1 MKRVWKLCKI
11 VGNVLLYV
19 VLAIALFAVVLSV
32 ATKKDA
38 DGAATV
44 FGKQLRIVRS
54 DSMEKCEETDVSGY
68 AIKDLP
74 VKTLLVIDVV
84 PTNEEEAK
92 AWYKAVKVGDVLT
105 FRYQY
110 TEQVT
115 ITHRVTKITEKD
127 GGYLIELAG
136 DNKASEDTLT
146 QTIDT
151 TETESYNYVIGKV
164 VWANFSL
171 GWLVYALKTPAVVTC
186 VIIIPCLIVIV
197 LEIVKIVNVLG
208 ESKREKIKEET
219 QQKEAEI
226 EELKRRLA
234 ALENQE
240 NQENQEN
247 KDNKDNNNP
256 VIARS
261 DSDEAI

>member
-1 MKRVWKLCKI
+1 MKKIWKICKI
-11 VGNVLLYV
+11 AGNVLLYV

-84 PTNEEEAK
+84 PTEAEEAK
-92 AWYKAVKVGDVLT
+92 EWYKAVKVGDVLT

-164 VWANFSL
+164 VWANFPL
-171 GWLVYALKTPAVVTC
+171 GWLVYALKTPAVITC
-186 VIIIPCLIVIV
+186 VIIIPCLIIIV
-197 LEIVKIVNVLG
+197 FEIVKIVNVLG
-208 ESKREKIKEET
+208 DGKREKIKEET

-234 ALENQE
+234 ALETQGNQEKE
-240 NQENQEN
+240 NQEIEN
-247 KDNKDNNNP
+247 NGEN
-256 VIARS
+256 S
-261 DSDEAI
+261 

>member
-1 MKRVWKLCKI
+1 MKKVWRVCKI

-19 VLAIALFAVVLSV
+19 ILAIALFVVVLSI

-44 FGKQLRIVRS
+44 FGKQIRIVRS
-54 DSMEKCEETDVSGY
+54 DSMEKCEETDVSDY
-68 AIKDLP
+68 DIKDLP
-74 VKTLLVIDVV
+74 IKTLLVIDVV
-84 PTNEEEAK
+84 PTDAEEAK
-92 AWYKAVKVGDVLT
+92 EWYKAVRVGDVLT
-105 FRYQY
+105 FRYKY

-115 ITHRVTKITEKD
+115 ITHRVIKITEKE
-127 GGYLIELAG
+127 GGYIIELAG

-146 QTIDT
+146 QVIDT
-151 TETESYNYVIGKV
+151 SDTESYNYVIGKV
-164 VWANFSL
+164 VWANFPL

-186 VIIIPCLIVIV
+186 VIIIPCLIIIV
-197 LEIVKIVNVLG
+197 LEIIKIVNVLG
-208 ESKREKIKEET
+208 DGKREKIKKEA

-240 NQENQEN
+240 NQENQN
-247 KDNKDNNNP
+247 
-256 VIARS
+256 
-261 DSDEAI
+261 

>member
-1 MKRVWKLCKI
+1 MKKVWRVCKI

-19 VLAIALFAVVLSV
+19 ILAIALFVVVLSI

-44 FGKQLRIVRS
+44 FGKQIRIVRS
-54 DSMEKCEETDVSGY
+54 DSMEKCEETDVSDSD
-68 AIKDLP
+68 IKDLP
-74 VKTLLVIDVV
+74 IKTLLVIDVV
-84 PTNEEEAK
+84 PTDAEEAK
-92 AWYKAVKVGDVLT
+92 EWYKAVRVGDVLT
-105 FRYQY
+105 FRYKY

-115 ITHRVTKITEKD
+115 ITHRVIKITEKE
-127 GGYLIELAG
+127 GGYIIELAG

-146 QTIDT
+146 QVIDT
-151 TETESYNYVIGKV
+151 SDTESYNYVIGKV
-164 VWANFSL
+164 VWANFPL

-186 VIIIPCLIVIV
+186 VIIIPCLIIIV
-197 LEIVKIVNVLG
+197 LEIIKIVNVLG
-208 ESKREKIKEET
+208 DGKREKIKKEA

-240 NQENQEN
+240 NQENQN
-247 KDNKDNNNP
+247 
-256 VIARS
+256 
-261 DSDEAI
+261 

>member
-1 MKRVWKLCKI
+1 MKKVWRVCKI
-11 VGNVLLYV
+11 AGNVLLYV
-19 VLAIALFAVVLSV
+19 ILAIALFVVVLSI

-44 FGKQLRIVRS
+44 FGKQIRIVRS

-68 AIKDLP
+68 DIKDLP
-74 VKTLLVIDVV
+74 IKTLLVIDVV
-84 PTNEEEAK
+84 PTDAEEAK
-92 AWYKAVKVGDVLT
+92 EWYKSVRVGDVLT
-105 FRYQY
+105 FRYKY

-127 GGYLIELAG
+127 GGYIIELAG

-146 QTIDT
+146 QVIDT
-151 TETESYNYVIGKV
+151 SDTESYNYVIGKV
-164 VWANFSL
+164 VWANFPL

-186 VIIIPCLIVIV
+186 VIIIPCLIIIV

-208 ESKREKIKEET
+208 DGKREKIKEEA
-219 QQKEAEI
+219 QKKDAEL

-234 ALENQE
+234 AIEDKENQE
-240 NQENQEN
+240 NQ
-247 KDNKDNNNP
+247 KDQDNNNP

>member
-1 MKRVWKLCKI
+1 MKRVWRVCKI
-11 VGNVLLYV
+11 AGNVLLYV
-19 VLAIALFAVVLSV
+19 VLAIALLAVLLSL

-54 DSMEKCEETDVSGY
+54 DSMERCEETDVSKY

-74 VKTLLVIDVV
+74 VKTMLVIDVV
-84 PTNEEEAK
+84 PTDKEAAK
-92 AWYKAVKVGDVLT
+92 AWYKAVQVGDVLT

-127 GGYLIELAG
+127 GGYIIELAG

-151 TETESYNYVIGKV
+151 TATESFNYVIGKV
-164 VWANFSL
+164 VWASFPL
-171 GWLVYALKTPAVVTC
+171 GWLVYSLKTPVVVVC
-186 VIIIPCLIVIV
+186 LVIIPCLIVIV
-197 LEIVKIVNVLG
+197 LEIIRIVNVLG
-208 ESKREKIKEET
+208 EGKREKMKEEA

-234 ALENQE
+234 ALEE
-240 NQENQEN
+240 
-247 KDNKDNNNP
+247 KDNQDNNNP

>member
-1 MKRVWKLCKI
+1 MKKGWRVCKI
-11 VGNVLLYV
+11 AGNVLLYV
-19 VLAIALFAVVLSV
+19 VLAIALLVVLLSM

-54 DSMEKCEETDVSGY
+54 DSMERCEETDVSGY

-84 PTNEEEAK
+84 PTEESEAS
-92 AWYKAVKVGDVLT
+92 AWYAALKEGDVLT

-115 ITHRVTKITEKD
+115 ITHRIVEITEKD
-127 GGYLIELAG
+127 GGYIIELAG

-151 TETESYNYVIGKV
+151 TDTDSFNYVIGKV
-164 VWANFSL
+164 VWANFPL
-171 GWLVYALKTPAVVTC
+171 GWLVYALRTPAVITC
-186 VIIIPCLIVIV
+186 VIIIPCLIIIV
-197 LEIVKIVNVLG
+197 LEIVKIINVLG
-208 ESKREKIKEET
+208 ESKREKARAEAQKKEE
-219 QQKEAEI
+219 EI
-226 EELKRRLA
+226 EQLKRRLEE
-234 ALENQE
+234 LED
-240 NQENQEN
+240 
-247 KDNKDNNNP
+247 KNN
-256 VIARS
+256 
-261 DSDEAI
+261 EKAIKEIEVNGESS

>member
-1 MKRVWKLCKI
+1 MKKVWKVCKI
-11 VGNVLLYV
+11 VGNVLLYAI
-19 VLAIALFAVVLSV
+19 LAIALCAVILSV

-38 DGAATV
+38 DGAATI

-54 DSMEKCEETDVSGY
+54 DSMERCEETDVSGY

-84 PTNEEEAK
+84 PTDEEAAK
-92 AWYKAVKVGDVLT
+92 VWYKAVKVGDVLT

-115 ITHRVTKITEKD
+115 ITHRVTKITKKD
-127 GGYLIELAG
+127 GGYIIELAG

-151 TETESYNYVIGKV
+151 TDTDSFNYVIGKV
-164 VWANFSL
+164 VWASFPF
-171 GWLVYALKTPAVVTC
+171 GWLVYALKTPAVITC
-186 VIIIPCLIVIV
+186 LVIIPCLIVIV
-197 LEIVKIVNVLG
+197 LEVVKIVNVVG
-208 ESKREKIKEET
+208 ERNREKLGQEAQE
-219 QQKEAEI
+219 KEAEI

-234 ALENQE
+234 ALENHEKEKDEDQDKE
-240 NQENQEN
+240 DQNQEKKEI
-247 KDNKDNNNP
+247 DNHDK
-256 VIARS
+256 S
-261 DSDEAI
+261 S

>member
-1 MKRVWKLCKI
+1 MKRVWRVCKI

-19 VLAIALFAVVLSV
+19 VLAIALLAVLLSV

-54 DSMEKCEETDVSGY
+54 DSMEMCEETDVSEY
-68 AIKDLP
+68 AIKALP

-84 PTNEEEAK
+84 PTDEESAK

-127 GGYLIELAG
+127 GGYVIELAG
-136 DNKASEDTLT
+136 DNKASADTLT

-151 TETESYNYVIGKV
+151 TATESFNYVIGKV
-164 VWANFSL
+164 VWASFPL
-171 GWLVYALKTPAVVTC
+171 GWLVYSLKTPVVVVC
-186 VIIIPCLIVIV
+186 LILIPCLIVII

-208 ESKREKIKEET
+208 DSKREKIQEEAR
-219 QQKEAEI
+219 QKEAEI

-234 ALENQE
+234 ALEEKGNQGNQE
-240 NQENQEN
+240 TKQEIEN
-247 KDNKDNNNP
+247 NGES
-256 VIARS
+256 I
-261 DSDEAI
+261 

>member
-1 MKRVWKLCKI
+1 MKKFWRVCKI
-11 VGNVLLYV
+11 AGNVLLYV
-19 VLAIALFAVVLSV
+19 VLAIALFVVVLSV

-68 AIKDLP
+68 EIKDLP
-74 VKTLLVIDVV
+74 VRTLLVIDVV
-84 PTNEEEAK
+84 PTDAEEAK
-92 AWYKAVKVGDVLT
+92 EWYKALKVGDVLT

-110 TEQVT
+110 TEQMT
-115 ITHRVTKITEKD
+115 ITHRVTKITEKE

-136 DNKASEDTLT
+136 DNKASEETLT
-146 QTIDT
+146 QVIDT
-151 TETESYNYVIGKV
+151 SETDSYNYVIGKV
-164 VWANFSL
+164 VWANYPL
-171 GWLVYALKTPAVVTC
+171 GWLVYALKTPAVVVC
-186 VIIIPCLIVIV
+186 LIIIPCLIVIV
-197 LEIVKIVNVLG
+197 LEIVKIVNVFG
-208 ESKREKIKEET
+208 EKKREKINQEA

-240 NQENQEN
+240 PKNKENQENQEQEN
-247 KDNKDNNNP
+247 QE
-256 VIARS
+256 I
-261 DSDEAI
+261 DSNGKNS

>member
-1 MKRVWKLCKI
+1 MKKVWKICKI
-11 VGNVLLYV
+11 AGNVLLYV

-84 PTNEEEAK
+84 PTEAEEAK
-92 AWYKAVKVGDVLT
+92 EWYKAVKVGDVLT

-164 VWANFSL
+164 VWANFPL
-171 GWLVYALKTPAVVTC
+171 GWLVYALKTPAVITC
-186 VIIIPCLIVIV
+186 VIIIPCLIIIV
-197 LEIVKIVNVLG
+197 FEIVKIVNVLG
-208 ESKREKIKEET
+208 DGKREKIKEEA
-219 QQKEAEI
+219 QKKDAEL

-240 NQENQEN
+240 NQENKKESQEIE
-247 KDNKDNNNP
+247 NNGE
-256 VIARS
+256 S
-261 DSDEAI
+261 S

>member
-1 MKRVWKLCKI
+1 MKKFWRVCKI
-11 VGNVLLYV
+11 AGNVLLYV

-38 DGAATV
+38 DGATTV

-54 DSMEKCEETDVSGY
+54 DSMEKCEQTDVGGY
-68 AIKDLP
+68 EIKDLP
-74 VKTLLVIDVV
+74 VKTLLIIDVV

-115 ITHRVTKITEKD
+115 ITHRVVKITEKE

-151 TETESYNYVIGKV
+151 SDTESYNYVIGKV
-164 VWANFSL
+164 VWANFPL

-186 VIIIPCLIVIV
+186 VIIIPCLIIIV

-208 ESKREKIKEET
+208 DGKREKIKEEAR
-219 QQKEAEI
+219 QKEEEI
-226 EELKRRLA
+226 EALKRRLA

-240 NQENQEN
+240 NQENKNQEIE
-247 KDNKDNNNP
+247 NNGEN
-256 VIARS
+256 S
-261 DSDEAI
+261 

>member
-1 MKRVWKLCKI
+1 MKKVWRVCKI
-11 VGNVLLYV
+11 AGNVLLYV
-19 VLAIALFAVVLSV
+19 VLAIALFVVVLSI

-44 FGKQLRIVRS
+44 FGKQIRIVRS

-84 PTNEEEAK
+84 PTDAKEAQE
-92 AWYKAVKVGDVLT
+92 WYKGVKEGDVLT
-105 FRYQY
+105 FRYKY

-115 ITHRVTKITEKD
+115 ITHRVIKITEKE
-127 GGYLIELAG
+127 GGYIIELAG

-146 QTIDT
+146 QVIDT
-151 TETESYNYVIGKV
+151 SDTESYNYVIGKV
-164 VWANFSL
+164 VWANFPL

-186 VIIIPCLIVIV
+186 VIIIPCLIIIV

-208 ESKREKIKEET
+208 DGKREKIKEEA
-219 QQKEAEI
+219 QKKDAEL

-234 ALENQE
+234 ALENK
-240 NQENQEN
+240 EN
-247 KDNKDNNNP
+247 KETQESQEIENNGENH
-256 VIARS
+256 
-261 DSDEAI
+261 

>member
-1 MKRVWKLCKI
+1 MKKVWKICKI
-11 VGNVLLYV
+11 AGNVLLYV

-68 AIKDLP
+68 DIKDLP
-74 VKTLLVIDVV
+74 IKTLLVIDVV
-84 PTNEEEAK
+84 PTEAEEAK
-92 AWYKAVKVGDVLT
+92 EWYKAVKVGDVLT

-164 VWANFSL
+164 VWANFPL
-171 GWLVYALKTPAVVTC
+171 GWFVYALRTPAVITC
-186 VIIIPCLIVIV
+186 LIIIPCLIIIV
-197 LEIVKIVNVLG
+197 FEIVKIVNVLG
-208 ESKREKIKEET
+208 DGKREKIKEET

-234 ALENQE
+234 ALETQGNQEKE
-240 NQENQEN
+240 NQEIEN
-247 KDNKDNNNP
+247 NGEN
-256 VIARS
+256 S
-261 DSDEAI
+261 

>member
-1 MKRVWKLCKI
+1 MKKVWRVCKI
-11 VGNVLLYV
+11 AGNVLLYV
-19 VLAIALFAVVLSV
+19 VLAIALFVVVLSI

-44 FGKQLRIVRS
+44 FGKQIRIVRS
-54 DSMEKCEETDVSGY
+54 DSMEKCEETDVSGFD
-68 AIKDLP
+68 IKDLP
-74 VKTLLVIDVV
+74 IKTLLVIDVV
-84 PTNEEEAK
+84 PTDAEEAK
-92 AWYKAVKVGDVLT
+92 EWYKSVREGDVLT
-105 FRYQY
+105 FRYKY

-115 ITHRVTKITEKD
+115 ITHRVIKITEKE
-127 GGYLIELAG
+127 GGYIIELAG

-146 QTIDT
+146 QVIDT
-151 TETESYNYVIGKV
+151 SDTESYNYVIGKV
-164 VWANFSL
+164 VWANFPL

-186 VIIIPCLIVIV
+186 VIIIPCLIIIV

-208 ESKREKIKEET
+208 DGKREKIKEEA
-219 QQKEAEI
+219 QKKDAEL

-234 ALENQE
+234 ALENKE
-240 NQENQEN
+240 NQENQ
-247 KDNKDNNNP
+247 DNNNP

>member
-1 MKRVWKLCKI
+1 MKKVWRVCKI
-11 VGNVLLYV
+11 AGNVLLYV
-19 VLAIALFAVVLSV
+19 VLAIALLAVLLSV

-44 FGKQLRIVRS
+44 LGKQIRIVRS
-54 DSMEKCEETDVSGY
+54 DSMERCEETDVSGY

-74 VKTLLVIDVV
+74 VKTLLLIDVV
-84 PTNEEEAK
+84 PTDEKEAK
-92 AWYKAVKVGDVLT
+92 EWYEAVKEGDVLT

-115 ITHRVTKITEKD
+115 ITHRVTKITEK
-127 GGYLIELAG
+127 GEGYLIELAG

-151 TETESYNYVIGKV
+151 TDKESYNYVIGKV
-164 VWANFSL
+164 VWANFPL
-171 GWLVYALKTPAVVTC
+171 GWLVYALKTPAVVVC
-186 VIIIPCLIVIV
+186 LIIIPCVIVIV

-208 ESKREKIKEET
+208 ESKREKVREEAKKKEE
-219 QQKEAEI
+219 EI

-234 ALENQE
+234 ELEDKEKKNE
-240 NQENQEN
+240 EIKTNGES
-247 KDNKDNNNP
+247 
-256 VIARS
+256 I
-261 DSDEAI
+261 

>member
-1 MKRVWKLCKI
+1 MKKVLRVCKI
-11 VGNVLLYV
+11 LGNVLLYV
-19 VLAIALFAVVLSV
+19 ILVIALFAVVLSV

-54 DSMEKCEETDVSGY
+54 DSMEKCEETDVSGFE
-68 AIKDLP
+68 IKDLP

-84 PTNEEEAK
+84 PTDAEEAK
-92 AWYKAVKVGDVLT
+92 EWYKAVKVGDVLT

-115 ITHRVTKITEKD
+115 ITHRVTKITEKE
-127 GGYLIELAG
+127 GGYIIELAG

-146 QTIDT
+146 QVIDT
-151 TETESYNYVIGKV
+151 SDTESYNYVIGKV
-164 VWANFSL
+164 VWANFPL
-171 GWLVYALKTPAVVTC
+171 GWLVYALKTPTVIVCA
-186 VIIIPCLIVIV
+186 IIIPCLIVIV

-208 ESKREKIKEET
+208 DGKREKIKEEAR
-219 QQKEAEI
+219 QKEEEI
-226 EELKRRLA
+226 EALKRRLA

-240 NQENQEN
+240 NKENKNQEIE
-247 KDNKDNNNP
+247 NNGEN
-256 VIARS
+256 S
-261 DSDEAI
+261 